1 MKKFENK
8 IILITGI
15 GGPKNTFSNGKAIAK
30 LFASNG
36 GKVEGTD
43 KNLELGSNTVKLIK
57 NEGNYCNLTIFDA
70 TDEKLVKKWV
80 NNCIKKHKKIDILIN
95 NVGQSEPFDPLSS
108 STELWNNQFKL
119 NISSAFYTTKS
130 VLPHMIKQ
138 KNGVIIN
145 ISSIAGIRFI
155 GKPQVAYSSAKA
167 ALIQFTKTS
176 AILHAKNNIRM
187 NCIIPG
193 FINTPLVEKLAQK
206 YSDGNYE
213 KYKKQRD
220 NIVPLGKMGSP
231 HDIAKATLFLSSD
244 DAKYITAT
252 ELIVDGGLSATISN

>member
-15 GGPKNTFSNGKAIAK
+15 GGPKNSFSNGKAIAK
-30 LFASNG
+30 IFASNG
-36 GKVEGTD
+36 GKVEGAD
-43 KNLELGSNTVKLIK
+43 KNFKLGTNTMNLIK
-57 NEGNYCNLTIFDA
+57 NEGNYCNLKIFD
-70 TDEKLVKKWV
+70 TTNEKLVKKWIK
-80 NNCIKKHKKIDILIN
+80 NCEKKHKKIDILIN
-95 NVGQSEPFDPLSS
+95 NVGQSEPFDPENC
-108 STELWNNQFKL
+108 STRIWNSQFKL
-119 NISSAFYTTKS
+119 NINSAFYTTKY
-130 VLPHMIKQ
+130 VLPYMIRQ
-138 KNGVIIN
+138 KSGVIIN

-187 NCIIPG
+187 NCVIPG
-193 FINTPLVEKLAQK
+193 FINTPLVKRLAKK
-206 YSDGNYE
+206 YSDENYE
-213 KYKKQRD
+213 NYKKKRD
-220 NIVPLGKMGSP
+220 DVVPLGYMGSP

-244 DAKYITAT
+244 DAKYITGT